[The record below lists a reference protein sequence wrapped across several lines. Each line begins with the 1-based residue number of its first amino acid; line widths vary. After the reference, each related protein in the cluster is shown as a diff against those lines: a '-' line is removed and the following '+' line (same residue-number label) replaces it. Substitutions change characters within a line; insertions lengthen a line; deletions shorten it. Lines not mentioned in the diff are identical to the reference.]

1 MNSVRFVDDRMNT
14 IVFVL
19 FTQTASAACLPVRA
33 SNDSLNENKKM
44 KTNANSVCIEFTC
57 TAAVSAACSLLHI
70 SLKQATLPV
79 AGSFWLRFQCPVPY
93 DTRPFVSLHNGT
105 L

>member
-57 TAAVSAACSLLHI
+57 TAAVSAAAYQSKTGDTACSRLFL
-70 SLKQATLPV
+70 V
-79 AGSFWLRFQCPVPY
+79 AFPMSRTVRYSSVRQ
-93 DTRPFVSLHNGT
+93 SS
-105 L
+105 